1 MKIFGLTLNFL
12 SLFALVL
19 SLGLL
24 VDDAILIVEA
34 FHKYSAT
41 GKFSYREA
49 MLLVLR
55 DYKWVDTSTTFVIA
69 CFFVSMMFMTGII
82 GRFIF
87 SFPFVITITLMASLV
102 GSLTIVPA
110 LTLAFQKGK
119 HPKDAINAKPSWFS
133 RFTDAKPILSLN
145 STIALYEKWL
155 SWTLA
160 TKTRRRTVLASIFA
174 LFFVAASLPA
184 TGLLKSEFF
193 PATNEDLLTIDI
205 EGQPGQRIEITSDI
219 AKKVEPI
226 LKDEK
231 EIDSYTTTIGSFS
244 ALGNK
249 ALGGSSAGDHLANIT
264 INLVKK
270 DDGRLETSQSIAD
283 RLRKKV
289 AKIVLP
295 GVNLTVGE
303 MK

>member
-1 MKIFGLTLNFL
+1 MFGLTLNFL

-34 FHKYSAT
+34 FHKYSET

-69 CFFVSMMFMTGII
+69 CFFASMMFMTGII
-82 GRFIF
+82 GRFLF
-87 SFPFVITITLMASLV
+87 SFPFVITITLMASLI

-174 LFFVAASLPA
+174 LFLVAASLPA

-205 EGQPGQRIEITSDI
+205 EGQPGQRIEVTSDI